1 MLHWLFIFS
10 YFLLCL
16 LASLGYL
23 YINLMHLV
31 LISEIIIIII
41 FCCGLIIGGIFN
53 IYFLL
58 IFSFFFLVLG
68 ALELALSFLLYLL

>member
-1 MLHWLFIFS
+1 MLHWLFIYS

-16 LASLGYL
+16 LLSLAYL
-23 YINLMHLV
+23 YTHLLHLV
-31 LISEIIIIII
+31 LISEIIIIIF
-41 FCCGLIIGGIFN
+41 FCCGLIIGSMFN

-58 IFSFFFLVLG
+58 IFSFFLLVLG